1 MKKQLNYGLPTVVTK
16 FTKHPHEQGETYL
29 QHMWSAWKIV
39 YLLKVLELKCAIHS
53 ILPFLYTDAVSGKIG
68 CLQKMANR
76 SAKPESED
84 ELYDVFGG
92 D

>member
-1 MKKQLNYGLPTVVTK
+1 MKFIKKSTQHLQSQN
-16 FTKHPHEQGETYL
+16 ETYFE
-29 QHMWSAWKIV
+29 HMRNAWKIV
-39 YLLKVLELKCAIHS
+39 YLLKVLELKCTVHS
-53 ILPFLYTDAVSGKIG
+53 ILPFLYTDAVSGKIE

-76 SAKPESED
+76 HSKPESED